1 MLGAYSLASGDFLS
15 TFVLFLFLF
24 FVLLF
29 LSVVLYWFNR
39 AHRVPS
45 LRLVVKT
52 MLVSLR
58 TFPEIITHRVGAVPG
73 RIHHRLDSSRPK
85 PSPYPSSKSHV
96 SVKKK
101 MGAKSKRKGK

>member
-15 TFVLFLFLF
+15 TFLLFLFLF

-39 AHRVPS
+39 FHKIPPIN
-45 LRLVVKT
+45 LIGKT
-52 MLVSLR
+52 MLVAMR
-58 TFPEIITHRVGAVPG
+58 TFPEIITHRVFSVPG

-85 PSPYPSSKSHV
+85 PSPYPAFKTHV
-96 SVKKK
+96 SAGKISGKK
-101 MGAKSKRKGK
+101 AKRKGK